1 MKTYNVCVLTSTR
14 ADYGVLRNLLLKM
27 ENEQQINLTIVVT
40 GTHLLEDFGYTKRE
54 VLADSYTN
62 IVDVKI
68 SIEQDD
74 KAGMALATSECM
86 KKFADYFASNVP
98 DLLVVLG
105 DRFEIF
111 GAASTAHMMGI
122 KIAHIS
128 GGDVTEGAIDDALR
142 HSMTKM
148 SMIHFPG
155 CEQSAKRIIQMGE
168 EPERVFNVGELGV
181 ENCLNMTLYNREVLA
196 ENLAF
201 KNMLSDYAVV
211 TFHPVT
217 REEDTAEFQV
227 RELIRAMDN
236 FLNMSY
242 IITLANV
249 DAGGR
254 LINDIWLKEARKHK
268 NWFITPSL
276 GMLRYLSAIKYANLV
291 IGNSSSG
298 IIEAPVIGTPTINI
312 GDRQKGRMMSDSVIC
327 CEPVFEKIVSAI
339 NKGLSKEMQDVAKHI
354 KSPFGDGTTSSKI
367 LNVIIDYLK
376 KDNVSNKKKF
386 YDIDFKI

>member
-1 MKTYNVCVLTSTR
+1 MKTYNVCAVTSTR
-14 ADYGVLRNLLLKM
+14 ADYGLLRSLLLKL
-27 ENEQQINLTIVVT
+27 ECEKQITLSVIVT
-40 GTHLLEDFGYTKRE
+40 GTHLLKNFGYTKKE
-54 VLADSYTN
+54 ILADNYKN
-62 IVDVKI
+62 IIDIKI
-68 SIEQDD
+68 LAEQDD
-74 KAGMALATSECM
+74 KVGMALATSECM
-86 KKFADYFASNVP
+86 KKFADYFASNTP
-98 DLLVVLG
+98 DLLIVLG

-111 GAASTAHMMGI
+111 GAVSVAHMMGV

-168 EPERVFNVGELGV
+168 EPERVFNVGEPGV
-181 ENCLNMTLYNREVLA
+181 ENCLNMTLYNRETLA

-201 KNMLSDYAVV
+201 KNILSDYAVV

-227 RELIRAMDN
+227 RELIRAMDS

-242 IITLANV
+242 VITLANV

-254 LINDIWLKEARKHK
+254 LINDIWLEEVKKHK
-268 NWFITPSL
+268 NWFVTPSL
-276 GMLRYLSAIKYANLV
+276 GMLRYLSAMKYAKLV

-298 IIEAPVIGTPTINI
+298 IVEAPAIGTPTVNI
-312 GDRQKGRMMSDSVIC
+312 GDRQKGRMMADSVIC

-367 LNVIIDYLK
+367 LNVIINYLQ
-376 KDNVSNKKKF
+376 KDNVSSKKKF
-386 YDIDFKI
+386 YDINFKI

>member
-1 MKTYNVCVLTSTR
+1 MKTYNVCAVTSTR
-14 ADYGVLRNLLLKM
+14 ADYGLLRSLLLKL
-27 ENEQQINLTIVVT
+27 ECEEQITLSVIVT
-40 GTHLLEDFGYTKRE
+40 GTHLLNDFGYTKKE
-54 VLADSYTN
+54 ILADNYKN
-62 IVDVKI
+62 IIDIKI
-68 SIEQDD
+68 LAEQDD

-86 KKFADYFASNVP
+86 RKFADYFASNTP
-98 DLLVVLG
+98 DLLIVLG

-111 GAASTAHMMGI
+111 GAVSVAHMMGV

-168 EPERVFNVGELGV
+168 EPERVFNVGEPGV
-181 ENCLNMTLYNREVLA
+181 ENCLNMTLYNRETLA

-201 KNMLSDYAVV
+201 KNILSDYAVV

-268 NWFITPSL
+268 NWFVTPSL
-276 GMLRYLSAIKYANLV
+276 GMLRYLSAMKYAKLV

-298 IIEAPVIGTPTINI
+298 IVEAPAIGTPTVNI
-312 GDRQKGRMMSDSVIC
+312 GDRQKGRMMADSVIC

-367 LNVIIDYLK
+367 LNVINDYLRK
-376 KDNVSNKKKF
+376 GNVSNKKKF

>member
-1 MKTYNVCVLTSTR
+1 MKTYNVCAVTSTR
-14 ADYGVLRNLLLKM
+14 ADYGLLRSLLLKL
-27 ENEQQINLTIVVT
+27 ECEKQITLSVIVT
-40 GTHLLEDFGYTKRE
+40 GTHLLKNFGYTKKE
-54 VLADSYTN
+54 ILADNYKN
-62 IVDVKI
+62 IIDIKI
-68 SIEQDD
+68 LAEQDD
-74 KAGMALATSECM
+74 KVGMALATSECM
-86 KKFADYFASNVP
+86 KKFADYFASNTP
-98 DLLVVLG
+98 DLLIVLG

-111 GAASTAHMMGI
+111 GAVSVAHMMGV

-168 EPERVFNVGELGV
+168 EPERVFNVGEPGV
-181 ENCLNMTLYNREVLA
+181 ENCLNMTLYNRETLA

-201 KNMLSDYAVV
+201 KNILSDYAVV

-242 IITLANV
+242 VITLANV

-254 LINDIWLKEARKHK
+254 LINDIWLEEVKKHK
-268 NWFITPSL
+268 NWFVTPSL
-276 GMLRYLSAIKYANLV
+276 GMLRYLSAMKYAKLV

-298 IIEAPVIGTPTINI
+298 IVEAPAIGTPTVNI
-312 GDRQKGRMMSDSVIC
+312 GDRQKGRMMADSVIC

-367 LNVIIDYLK
+367 LNVIINYLQ
-376 KDNVSNKKKF
+376 KDNVSSKKKF
-386 YDIDFKI
+386 YDINFKI

>member
-1 MKTYNVCVLTSTR
+1 MKTYNVCAVTSTR
-14 ADYGVLRNLLLKM
+14 ADYGLLRSLLLKL
-27 ENEQQINLTIVVT
+27 ECEQQITLSVIVT
-40 GTHLLEDFGYTKRE
+40 GTHLLKDFGYTKKE
-54 VLADSYTN
+54 ILADNYKN
-62 IVDVKI
+62 IIDIKI
-68 SIEQDD
+68 LTEQDD
-74 KAGMALATSECM
+74 KVGMALATSECM
-86 KKFADYFASNVP
+86 KKFADYFASNTP
-98 DLLVVLG
+98 DLLIVLG

-111 GAASTAHMMGI
+111 GAVSVAHMMGV

-168 EPERVFNVGELGV
+168 EPESVFNVGEPGV
-181 ENCLNMTLYNREVLA
+181 ENCLNMTLYNQETLA

-201 KNMLSDYAVV
+201 KNILSDYAVV

-217 REEDTAEFQV
+217 CEEDTAEFQV

-254 LINDIWLKEARKHK
+254 LINDIWLEEVKKHK
-268 NWFITPSL
+268 NWFVTPSL
-276 GMLRYLSAIKYANLV
+276 GMLRYLSAMKYAKLV

-298 IIEAPVIGTPTINI
+298 IVEAPAIGTPTVNI
-312 GDRQKGRMMSDSVIC
+312 GDRQKGRMMADSVIC

-367 LNVIIDYLK
+367 LNIINDYLRK
-376 KDNVSNKKKF
+376 GNVSNKKKF